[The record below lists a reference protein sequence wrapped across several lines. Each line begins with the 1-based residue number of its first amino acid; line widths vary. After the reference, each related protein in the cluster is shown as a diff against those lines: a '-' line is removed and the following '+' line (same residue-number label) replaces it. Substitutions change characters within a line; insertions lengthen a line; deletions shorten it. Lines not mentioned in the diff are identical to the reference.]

1 MVEKINA
8 PVVARPTVVAIDEM
22 VERLAFAG
30 CGAKTWPTPY
40 AADYHR
46 AVVRRILNTITLK
59 DLRLIEAMK

>member
-1 MVEKINA
+1 MEKKTNA
-8 PVVARPTVVAIDEM
+8 PMVVRPAAVDQM

-30 CGAKTWPTPY
+30 CGAKDWPTPY

-46 AVVRRILNTITLK
+46 AVVRRVLDAITLR